1 MKLVGPWLSGFTRRA
16 GITMKL
22 LGIPFEHLNLNAY
35 TDKEE
40 VRRYSP
46 MGKVPALV
54 LDNGEVLIDS
64 AGIIDVLHERV
75 GPEKALIPPSGPAR
89 LRALKLIGIGMN
101 IYPKLSSLYDETLRP
116 KEHQL
121 QSVFEGL
128 AEQAIIGLTL
138 LEEETGD
145 GWLVNDTLS
154 QADIMTVIC
163 YQGGGTTCSSGSRQ
177 REELSSPGGADRARD
192 EDRCLRIYCA
202 AFLKPRLSCSRMMRI
217 PAPHFDGQ
225 RSR

>member
-1 MKLVGPWLSGFTRRA
+1 MKLVGPWISGFTRRT

-35 TDKEE
+35 TDKKE

-64 AGIIDVLHERV
+64 AGIIDVLHEMV

-89 LRALKLIGIGMN
+89 LRALKLIGIGVN
-101 IYPKLSSLYDETLRP
+101 IYPKASSLYDETLRP

-128 AEQAIIGLTL
+128 AEQVIIGLTL
-138 LEEETGD
+138 LEKEAGD
-145 GWLVNDTLS
+145 GWLVNDKFS
-154 QADIMTVIC
+154 QADIMTAIC
-163 YQGGGTTCSSGSRQ
+163 YQGGSMLVLPDHVNAQT
-177 REELSSPGGADRARD
+177 
-192 EDRCLRIYCA
+192 
-202 AFLKPRLSCSRMMRI
+202 FPRLAALTERAMKIDAFAST
-217 PAPHFDGQ
+217 APHL
-225 RSR
+225 

>member
-1 MKLVGPWLSGFTRRA
+1 MEKMMKLIGPWLSGFTRRTA
-16 GITMKL
+16 ITMKL

-35 TDKEE
+35 TDKDE

-54 LDNGEVLIDS
+54 FDNGETMIDS
-64 AGIIDVLHERV
+64 SGIIDVLHEMV

-89 LRALKLIGIGMN
+89 FRALKLIGIGMN

-138 LEEETGD
+138 LEKETGD
-145 GWLVNDTLS
+145 GWLVNDRFG
-154 QADIMTVIC
+154 QADIMTAIC
-163 YQGGGTTCSSGSRQ
+163 YQ
-177 REELSSPGGADRARD
+177 
-192 EDRCLRIYCA
+192 A
-202 AFLKPRLSCSRMMRI
+202 ASTFVLPDHVTAKNFPRLAALTERAMKIDAFASTV
-217 PAPHFDGQ
+217 PHF
-225 RSR
+225 

>member
-1 MKLVGPWLSGFTRRA
+1 MKLVGPWISGFTRRTA
-16 GITMKL
+16 ITMKL

-54 LDNGEVLIDS
+54 LDSGEVLIDS
-64 AGIIDVLHERV
+64 AGIIDVLQEMV

-89 LRALKLIGIGMN
+89 FRALKLLGIGMN

-138 LEEETGD
+138 LETETGD
-145 GWLVNDTLS
+145 GWLVNDKFG
-154 QADIMTVIC
+154 QADIMTAIC
-163 YQGGGTTCSSGSRQ
+163 YQ
-177 REELSSPGGADRARD
+177 
-192 EDRCLRIYCA
+192 A
-202 AFLKPRLSCSRMMRI
+202 ASTFVLPDHVNAKSFPRLAALTERAMEIDAFASTV
-217 PAPHFDGQ
+217 PQ
-225 RSR
+225 L